1 MTTLSKDI
9 LDTVRDRLVNSFHPE
24 RVIVFGSQARGDADS
39 RSDLDLLVI
48 CRFHGSRRELQIQM
62 DRSLKGLGLAR
73 DIVILT
79 PEEFE
84 RDRQIPGT
92 IARPAWKEGI
102 TLYEHQR

>member
-1 MTTLSKDI
+1 MTLMSQEI
-9 LDTVRDRLVNSFHPE
+9 LDAVRDRLVNTFRPD
-24 RVIVFGSQARGDADS
+24 RIIVFGSQARRDADS

-48 CRFHGSRRELQIQM
+48 CRLEGGRRQLQIQM

-102 TLYEHQR
+102 VLYEQPE